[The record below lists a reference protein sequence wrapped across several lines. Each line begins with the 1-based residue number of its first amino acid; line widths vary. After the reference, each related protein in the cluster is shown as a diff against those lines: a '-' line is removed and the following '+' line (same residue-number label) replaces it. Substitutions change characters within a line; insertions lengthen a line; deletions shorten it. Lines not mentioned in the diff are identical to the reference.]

1 MHLYFSGS
9 LGNNLSC
16 RCCESTL
23 QVHIMQRDCSSRQII
38 SLKTITSHNHYSE
51 LTHGVGVRHVD
62 SAMIILGMLVLYRR
76 LLLRPQQVV
85 RLHSLSSGLISSNR
99 PAQFTCFFI

>member
-9 LGNNLSC
+9 LGSNLSC
-16 RCCESTL
+16 RRCESAL
-23 QVHIMQRDCSSRQII
+23 LVHAMQRDCSSLQII
-38 SLKTITSHNHYSE
+38 CLKAITSHNHYGE
-51 LTHGVGVRHVD
+51 LTHSVGIRHVD
-62 SAMIILGMLVLYRR
+62 SAMITHGMLVLYRR